1 MDRRAKILGPVDP
14 ATARG
19 LEIGPLD
26 KPLARRDQGEAV
38 WYADYTD
45 TSSLKAHYTEHQH
58 VYPDHDPTKF
68 VDVDFV
74 LSDGPLRELA
84 KDVAP
89 FDYVIASHVIEHIP
103 DLVAWFDDL
112 SSVLVPGGRVCL
124 AIPDRRYCFDARR
137 ASTELADVVAAHL
150 EQRTRPSP
158 RAFFDFAW
166 SFAPV
171 DGPSAWR
178 GDLPEDVLEHVADV
192 YRRVRDSM
200 EEDAEYQDVHVW
212 AFSPQNLETII
223 NALGA
228 IGLTDLRI
236 EHLTE
241 TEPGGNEFYAR
252 LVRRER
258 TSPVGPIVF
267 GIANAEL
274 RQVQAEREALRE
286 ELARSRHDHSRL
298 RHPVRSAR
306 NLAGRLRRLRGGR
319 S

>member
-14 ATARG
+14 TQARG

-26 KPLARRDQGEAV
+26 KAIVPREGSVQV

-45 TSSLKAHYTEHQH
+45 TDALKEHYAAHRQVYSDH
-58 VYPDHDPTKF
+58 VPERF

-74 LSDGPLRELA
+74 LSAGPLRELA
-84 KDVAP
+84 QGVAP
-89 FDYVIASHVIEHIP
+89 FDYVVASHVIEHIP
-103 DLVAWFDDL
+103 DLVAWFDEL
-112 SSVLVPGGRVCL
+112 SSVLVEGGRVCL

-150 EQRTRPSP
+150 EKRTRPSP

-166 SFAPV
+166 NFTPI
-171 DGPSAWR
+171 DGPAAWR
-178 GDLPEDVLEHVADV
+178 GDLPDDVLEDVASV
-192 YRRVRDSM
+192 YRRVR
-200 EEDAEYQDVHVW
+200 EYALETDEYHDVHVW
-212 AFSPQNLETII
+212 AFTPQNLSTII

-228 IGLTDLRI
+228 MELTDLRI
-236 EHLTE
+236 EDLAE
-241 TEPGGNEFYAR
+241 TAPGDVEFFAH

-267 GIANAEL
+267 GLANAEL
-274 RQVQAEREALRE
+274 REVQAQREALRAQ
-286 ELARSRHDHSRL
+286 LATPSGGRL

-306 NLAGRLRRLRGGR
+306 NLLGRVRRAVRRTG
-319 S
+319 